1 MVGATMNEQSNIL
14 LTLAGHFALMSLF
27 AMGGANAAIPEMHR
41 LAVGVMHWMN
51 DRQFADL
58 FAIAQVTP
66 GPNVIIVTLIG
77 YHVAGVGGA
86 LVATLA
92 MCGPTCVFAFFVG
105 RVWDRFKEARWRVI
119 IQAALVPVSLGLIGA
134 SALVVARVAGQSWQT
149 LALMLMTAAITYK
162 LRLNPLWIFSA
173 AALLGLAGIF

>member
-1 MVGATMNEQSNIL
+1 MNDQSGVL
-14 LTLAGHFALMSLF
+14 LTLAGNFALMSLF

-41 LAVGVMHWMN
+41 LAVGVMQWMS

-77 YHVAGVGGA
+77 YHVAGLGGA

-149 LALMLMTAAITYK
+149 LALMLVTAAITYK
-162 LRLNPLWIFSA
+162 LRLNPLWIFCA
-173 AALLGLAGIF
+173 AALLGLTGAL